1 MKFFADCERK
11 GRLSWA
17 QEIGEYMFTIETK
30 QMDIII
36 NNVRSEKAKD
46 SLYHMLINYE
56 IYKSTAEMLDENME
70 KLNFDNFAKTQTC
83 HMNDGIFGEVKY
95 REYQFVYQLKVIG
108 NLIVLITAAHRI
120 MTCIKQARA
129 NEKSS
134 DWKVISDE
142 IENCDKTFDN
152 KLRNFMEHLEEEIY
166 KQELTNQNC
175 QFSPQRILYC
185 KDEKINRQFDFNN
198 HKLQAIDK
206 LIENL
211 LKMLSDRGGV
221 LFQFP

>member
-1 MKFFADCERK
+1 
-11 GRLSWA
+11 
-17 QEIGEYMFTIETK
+17 MFTIETK

-36 NNVRSEKAKD
+36 NNVRNEKAKD

-70 KLNFDNFAKTQTC
+70 KLNFYNFAKTQTC

-95 REYQFVYQLKVIG
+95 GEYQFVYSLKVIG

-129 NEKSS
+129 NEKRS
-134 DWKVISDE
+134 DWKTISGE
-142 IENCDKTFDN
+142 IENCDKIFDN
-152 KLRNFMEHLEEEIY
+152 KLRNFMEHLEEKIY

-175 QFSPQRILYC
+175 QFSPQRVLYC
-185 KDEKINRQFDFNN
+185 KDEKTNREFDFNN
-198 HKLQAIDK
+198 DK
-206 LIENL
+206 LHIIDNLINNL
-211 LKMLSDRGGV
+211 LKMLSDRKGAM
-221 LFQFP
+221 